1 MASQVGIFNMALGRL
16 GISTVVRTLAEE
28 STERKICSVWYDQ
41 TLDFVQRDFPYPFT
55 TTAAPLAVSV
65 DTFPGWTYAYAYP
78 SGCLNIHAICD
89 ETGLRPT
96 MGYALS
102 FPERLAFIQR
112 PVPWKIASA
121 TNGVGRVI
129 LTDQQNAYAVYTRQ
143 YTDTESMPPDFVSTF
158 AWRLAFEVGSP
169 LKADPAMSN
178 RALQMYFQE
187 KGTTGA
193 TALNEARED
202 LLPDSPSI
210 LARG

>member
-41 TLDFVQRDFPYPFT
+41 TLEFVQRDFPYPFT
-55 TTAAPLAVSV
+55 TTAAALAPSL
-65 DTFPGWTYAYAYP
+65 DTFPGWTYVYGYP
-78 SGCLNIHAICD
+78 NDCLKILAICD
-89 ETGLRPT
+89 DTGLRQT
-96 MGYALS
+96 LGHMLS

-112 PVPWKIASA
+112 PIPWQIASA
-121 TNGVGRVI
+121 TSGVGKVI
-129 LTDQQNAYAVYTRQ
+129 LTDLENAYAIYTRL
-143 YTDTESMPPDFVSTF
+143 YTDTESMPTDFVSTF
-158 AWRLAFEVGSP
+158 AWRLAFEIGSS
-169 LKADPAMSN
+169 LKVDPAMSN

-193 TALNEARED
+193 TAINESQTD
-202 LLPDSPSI
+202 PHPDSPSI